1 MLIKTLT
8 FLTMTFI
15 TLFVIWLLGL
25 LWFATNVTLAQP
37 KDIDVKTDA
46 VIVLTGATN
55 RIDEG
60 IALLIENKS
69 DLLFI
74 SGVNENV
81 QDVSMIT
88 THKGTIPCCV
98 ELGYKAT
105 DTKGNAIEAK
115 EWLESKKRDKK
126 IETIRLVTSN
136 YHMMRSM
143 LEFKKTFKEL
153 RIIPHAVAPKGY
165 APWKKEFWAITFS
178 EYNKTL
184 LIALQFNQS

>member
-1 MLIKTLT
+1 
-8 FLTMTFI
+8 MTFI

-25 LWFATNVTLAQP
+25 LWFATNVTLAEP
-37 KDIDVKTDA
+37 KDVDMKTDA
-46 VIVLTGATN
+46 IIVLTGATN

-60 IALLIENKS
+60 VTLLKDKKS

-74 SGVNENV
+74 SGVNKDITNIHK
-81 QDVSMIT
+81 IT
-88 THKGTIPCCV
+88 TYKGEIPCCV

-143 LEFKKTFKEL
+143 LEFKKTFKDL
-153 RIIPHAVAPKGY
+153 TIIPHAVAPKGY

-184 LIALQFNQS
+184 LIGLQFNQS